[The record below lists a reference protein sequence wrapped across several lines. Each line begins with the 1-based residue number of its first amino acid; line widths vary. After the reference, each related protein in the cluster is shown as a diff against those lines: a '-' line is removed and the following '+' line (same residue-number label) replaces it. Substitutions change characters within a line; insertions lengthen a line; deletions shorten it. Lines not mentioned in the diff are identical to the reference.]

1 MLYRQALN
9 YMYEQLPMFHRV
21 GSAAYKNN
29 LDNTIA
35 ISKHLNYPEKKFKS
49 IHIAG
54 TNGKGSSSHLL
65 ASILQEAGYK
75 TALYTSPHLKDFR
88 ERIKINGLMI
98 PKKTVSQFIEKNAL
112 FFNEIKPS
120 FFEMTVGM
128 AFSWFAE
135 QQVDIAII
143 ETGLGGRLDSTNIIQ
158 PEVSLI
164 TNVSFDHTQLLGS
177 TLTAIASEK
186 AGIIKPKTP
195 VIISERDNHYFDVF
209 KKKAELENAE
219 IIVASEIYSAI
230 KKSKQK
236 FNSQFDIF
244 KNGQIHFTEINCPLQ
259 GNYQQYNLC
268 GVLAVCDTL
277 RLKGF
282 KLSDKNIKQ
291 GIKEV
296 VSNTGF
302 AGRWQILQVKPLTI
316 ADTGHN
322 EAGIQMVMAQIQQI
336 PHKNLNIVLGM
347 VNDKEID
354 KMLNLLPKNA
364 RYFFCQAKIPRAL
377 DKQELQQKA
386 LAKGLMGDVYASV
399 KKALKAAQNFAGPQ
413 DIIFV
418 GGSTFVVAEVV

>member
-112 FFNEIKPS
+112 FFNELKPS

-209 KKKAELENAE
+209 KKKAELEDAE

-277 RLKGF
+277 RSKGF

-291 GIKEV
+291 GIKQV

-302 AGRWQILQVKPLTI
+302 AGRWQVLQVKPLTI

-377 DKQELQQKA
+377 DKQELRQKA
-386 LAKGLMGDVYASV
+386 LAKGLIGDAYASV

-413 DIIFV
+413 DLIFV